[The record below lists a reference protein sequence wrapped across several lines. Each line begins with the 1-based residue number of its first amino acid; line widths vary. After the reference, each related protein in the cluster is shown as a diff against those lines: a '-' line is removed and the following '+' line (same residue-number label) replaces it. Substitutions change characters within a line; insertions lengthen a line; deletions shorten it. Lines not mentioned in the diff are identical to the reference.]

1 MKKASKQAIDKN
13 NYNRILLT
21 ELLPYE
27 IPVILNNEGFYN
39 KKDTIFNQSKMLCFL
54 FQEGRETYPLNYKII
69 KIGSDTRTLYL
80 MHPSNQKDF
89 VAFYKKYSSLIC
101 HLTLRSKYSLRAPT
115 DVASWYYEPSLKLKE
130 NGLKDEDVETYNN
143 DEVRGFKYASSF
155 FVYKK
160 YSFLYKF
167 YDSYEFHRLEKKYK
181 KLLKFDIS
189 KCFDNISTR
198 RLAECVKDEN
208 YAKTNRGA
216 QNFENRFIH
225 LMESANFGRNDGIL
239 IGPEISRIFAEI
251 ILQKIDKNVYLEN
264 KNTDFEVRRYVDDY
278 FLFYNDEKIGME
290 ILTSFKCELEKIKL
304 FLNESKIEYFD
315 APFLTGTSMAKKDLQ
330 DVFSRLFDTFDES
343 RKNKKEDSD
352 ADFDDDKVTFIKY
365 NKNPGLAANKLIRDI
380 KAIVIKNDTK
390 FESIVG
396 YFFTTVKNKLHEVL
410 QYTKDLDEEQS
421 ENITKFVKVITD
433 VAFFVYSM
441 DKRVR
446 STFLISQISIL
457 CYRIAINLSYEYKTD
472 ILKKIQDELIFIIKN
487 GHEASPQGIEL
498 INLVIVF
505 GSLGEIHNELT
516 SQEICWF
523 LFDCELAAIED
534 MNYFHIISILYY
546 IKNNDKY
553 MDLYNKSIQIAINK
567 LTKYKCS
574 IYSES
579 AHLFLDLMACPYL
592 SKGLKKKIIQTVSIN
607 EFDMKM
613 TASELGRELKILSLS
628 DWFVD
633 WSSDGVSIE
642 RLLLKKE
649 LKSAYE

>member
-1 MKKASKQAIDKN
+1 M
-13 NYNRILLT
+13 
-21 ELLPYE
+21 
-27 IPVILNNEGFYN
+27 
-39 KKDTIFNQSKMLCFL
+39 
-54 FQEGRETYPLNYKII
+54 
-69 KIGSDTRTLYL
+69 
-80 MHPSNQKDF
+80 
-89 VAFYKKYSSLIC
+89 
-101 HLTLRSKYSLRAPT
+101 
-115 DVASWYYEPSLKLKE
+115 
-130 NGLKDEDVETYNN
+130 
-143 DEVRGFKYASSF
+143 
-155 FVYKK
+155 
-160 YSFLYKF
+160 
-167 YDSYEFHRLEKKYK
+167 
-181 KLLKFDIS
+181 
-189 KCFDNISTR
+189 
-198 RLAECVKDEN
+198 
-208 YAKTNRGA
+208 
-216 QNFENRFIH
+216 
-225 LMESANFGRNDGIL
+225 
-239 IGPEISRIFAEI
+239 
-251 ILQKIDKNVYLEN
+251 
-264 KNTDFEVRRYVDDY
+264 
-278 FLFYNDEKIGME
+278 
-290 ILTSFKCELEKIKL
+290 
-304 FLNESKIEYFD
+304 
-315 APFLTGTSMAKKDLQ
+315 
-330 DVFSRLFDTFDES
+330 
-343 RKNKKEDSD
+343 
-352 ADFDDDKVTFIKY
+352 
-365 NKNPGLAANKLIRDI
+365 
-380 KAIVIKNDTK
+380 
-390 FESIVG
+390 
-396 YFFTTVKNKLHEVL
+396 
-410 QYTKDLDEEQS
+410 
-421 ENITKFVKVITD
+421 ITD

>member
-1 MKKASKQAIDKN
+1 
-13 NYNRILLT
+13 
-21 ELLPYE
+21 
-27 IPVILNNEGFYN
+27 
-39 KKDTIFNQSKMLCFL
+39 
-54 FQEGRETYPLNYKII
+54 
-69 KIGSDTRTLYL
+69 
-80 MHPSNQKDF
+80 
-89 VAFYKKYSSLIC
+89 
-101 HLTLRSKYSLRAPT
+101 
-115 DVASWYYEPSLKLKE
+115 
-130 NGLKDEDVETYNN
+130 
-143 DEVRGFKYASSF
+143 
-155 FVYKK
+155 
-160 YSFLYKF
+160 
-167 YDSYEFHRLEKKYK
+167 
-181 KLLKFDIS
+181 
-189 KCFDNISTR
+189 
-198 RLAECVKDEN
+198 
-208 YAKTNRGA
+208 
-216 QNFENRFIH
+216 
-225 LMESANFGRNDGIL
+225 
-239 IGPEISRIFAEI
+239 
-251 ILQKIDKNVYLEN
+251 
-264 KNTDFEVRRYVDDY
+264 
-278 FLFYNDEKIGME
+278 
-290 ILTSFKCELEKIKL
+290 
-304 FLNESKIEYFD
+304 
-315 APFLTGTSMAKKDLQ
+315 MAKKDLQ

-534 MNYFHIISILYY
+534 MNYF
-546 IKNNDKY
+546 
-553 MDLYNKSIQIAINK
+553 
-567 LTKYKCS
+567 
-574 IYSES
+574 
-579 AHLFLDLMACPYL
+579 
-592 SKGLKKKIIQTVSIN
+592 
-607 EFDMKM
+607 
-613 TASELGRELKILSLS
+613 
-628 DWFVD
+628 
-633 WSSDGVSIE
+633 
-642 RLLLKKE
+642 
-649 LKSAYE
+649 